1 MAKKITIIVLSI
13 LIVAGSAFGLYVYFS
28 DNTDVD
34 TTDKNIQTATQD
46 KSKETSENET
56 KPTEEQTNEETDEQP
71 NATHAWLTEHVFTL
85 MGVHDNQ
92 LNMDVQPR
100 VVFGKG
106 CIPADCYL
114 KFDDEG
120 NFGIFI
126 GGFSGID
133 AHGTYTVKDDIISVT
148 LSDGSIAEY
157 DIKRNVEGAID
168 SIVVPINEY
177 SVYFWY

>member
-1 MAKKITIIVLSI
+1 MAKKITIIVLSV
-13 LIVAGSAFGLYVYFS
+13 LIVACSAFGLYVYFS
-28 DNTDVD
+28 EDSNVSD
-34 TTDKNIQTATQD
+34 AD
-46 KSKETSENET
+46 KSTQTVTENKSFETAPDET
-56 KPTEEQTNEETDEQP
+56 KPTVEQTVEPSDEQSDG
-71 NATHAWLTEHVFTL
+71 AYDWLTAHVFTL

-92 LNMDVQPR
+92 LIMDVQPR

-106 CIPADCYL
+106 CVPSECYL
-114 KFDDEG
+114 KFDDKGKFEMS
-120 NFGIFI
+120 I

-133 AHGTYTVKDDIISVT
+133 VHGTYTVKDDIISVT
-148 LSDGSIAEY
+148 FSDGSIAEY